1 MLLTDHY
8 HSEYFDLVAKT
19 VSTDIN
25 EVVQLSDNNLI
36 NGLNSF
42 DCSTIT
48 ATSACKTT
56 TAVSNFQFT
65 AGKVHKLRLINGGAE
80 AIQKFSIDGHT
91 LTVVANDFVPV
102 KPYDTQGMKSQES
115 PRMSSFY

>member
-1 MLLTDHY
+1 MTDHY
-8 HSEYFDLVAKT
+8 HSEYFDLVEKT

-36 NGLNSF
+36 NGLNAF
-42 DCSTIT
+42 DCSSIT
-48 ATSACKTT
+48 TTSACSST
-56 TAVSNFQFT
+56 TAVSNFKFT

-102 KPYDTQGMKSQES
+102 KPYDNQGTENQLL
-115 PRMSSFY
+115 PQLLRFY